1 MKKKIVTVLLLV
13 VFIIFLYLQWGRIM
27 DVVNSFSTSST
38 NYHEEN
44 IVVVANK
51 LYISNKEKFAEK
63 IVNNCIENNFKSIFF
78 DYKTMKPN
86 ALYVTVYSSEFTR
99 GLSMPAF
106 TFSYTSDKNQIGLYN
121 IIDDSEN
128 YRIIVDEQ

>member
-1 MKKKIVTVLLLV
+1 MKRKIVSVLLFV
-13 VFIIFLYLQWGRIM
+13 VLIIFLYLQWDRRM

-44 IVVVANK
+44 IVVVANTI
-51 LYISNKEKFAEK
+51 YISNKEKFAER

-99 GLSMPAF
+99 RLNMPVF
-106 TFSYTSDKNQIGLYN
+106 TFSYTSDKNEIGLYN

-128 YRIIVDEQ
+128 YRIIVDEE